1 LEKGI
6 DSNDAES
13 VDNAC
18 HSIENRLKERFGR
31 TKTAIPNNK
40 RKRVQEVSP
49 KGEEVAS
56 LTDVVDAPEARKS
69 DKSSHVIAP
78 KSSAAKRSS
87 NLTDEVSE
95 VVHSSEEK
103 GSDPKLV
110 ASSPRGQNDNA
121 SIEEANETL
130 MVGRAE
136 KVELS
141 YTSLFTNTI
150 ADSLSRR
157 D

>member
-1 LEKGI
+1 
-6 DSNDAES
+6 
-13 VDNAC
+13 
-18 HSIENRLKERFGR
+18 
-31 TKTAIPNNK
+31 
-40 RKRVQEVSP
+40 
-49 KGEEVAS
+49 

-121 SIEEANETL
+121 SIEEASETL